1 MRLEELLSLKWEQVD
16 LERREVRLVLTKSK
30 RPRMVPLS
38 DKAVAVLVAGTR
50 DHRASTYVFIN
61 SATGERYRTIQRAF
75 RTVCRRA
82 GLEDLRFHDLRH
94 TFASWA
100 VQSGVDLYPLSR
112 ILGHSSL
119 QMTTRYA
126 HLIDAAPS
134 RGHQDDGYINGYRGV
149 RLAVSPGQVHCYPG
163 RPEVNRPWWGVRTSN
178 RICHSNEPPGL
189 GVKSLKRR
197 E

>member
-1 MRLEELLSLKWEQVD
+1 MD
-16 LERREVRLVLTKSK
+16 RREVRLVLTKSK

-50 DHRASTYVFIN
+50 DHRASPYVFIN

-75 RTVCRRA
+75 RTACRRA

-112 ILGHSSL
+112 ILGHSTL

-126 HLIDAAPS
+126 HLS
-134 RGHQDDGYINGYRGV
+134 TSHLHQVIKTM
-149 RLAVSPGQVHCYPG
+149 A
-163 RPEVNRPWWGVRTSN
+163 TSTATEASDW
-178 RICHSNEPPGL
+178 R
-189 GVKSLKRR
+189 
-197 E
+197 

>member
-38 DKAVAVLVAGTR
+38 ERAVAVFVAGPR

-61 SATGERYRTIQRAF
+61 SATGERYRTIKRAF
-75 RTVCRRA
+75 RTACRRA
-82 GLEDLRFHDLRH
+82 ELADIRFHDLRH

-100 VQSGVDLYPLSR
+100 VQSGVDLYPLSK
-112 ILGHSSL
+112 IMGHSGL

-126 HLIDAAPS
+126 HLS
-134 RGHQDDGYINGYRGV
+134 TE
-149 RLAVSPGQVHCYPG
+149 RLHEVIKTMATSPA
-163 RPEVNRPWWGVRTSN
+163 TTASD
-178 RICHSNEPPGL
+178 
-189 GVKSLKRR
+189 
-197 E
+197 